1 MAQLKDD
8 CFAFGGE
15 LMPLAEA
22 LDRLRGN
29 VGITVG
35 TETVAL
41 RQAQGR
47 ILAEDVTA
55 DRNVPPHDNSA
66 VDGYA
71 VYFDDLDPDLKDG
84 GGTRLPVGG
93 RIAAGHPLGR
103 PAKRGEALRIFT
115 GAPMPAGD
123 DGTQASGP
131 DTVFMEEDC
140 EADGGE
146 VVLPAGL
153 KRGSNRRHAGE
164 DITRGSVIIKAGR
177 RLRAQEIGLAAS
189 VGREALSVRKRL
201 RAAVF
206 STGDEVRDPGEKAPE
221 GCIFDANRYT
231 VMALLEGLGAEVTDL
246 GILKDDTDAITKA
259 LAAAT
264 ADHDLLVT
272 SGGVSAGEEDHV
284 RDAVESLG
292 QIHFWRLAIK
302 PGRPIAL
309 GQVGGPVGDVAFL
322 GLPGNPVAAMVT
334 FMVIGRPLVLLLSG
348 ASDADGR
355 RFLVEAG
362 FDYKKK
368 KGRREWARVTLETNG
383 KGVPV
388 AIKHPS
394 SGAGI
399 LTSMVEADG
408 LVELSEDTEALKKG
422 AMVDFLPFNEITGW

>member
-15 LMPLAEA
+15 LMPLADA
-22 LDRLRGN
+22 LKQLKAR
-29 VGITVG
+29 VGVVTA
-35 TETVAL
+35 TETVTL
-41 RQAQGR
+41 RDAIGR
-47 ILAEDVTA
+47 ILAEDLIA
-55 DRNVPPHDNSA
+55 SRDVPPLDNSA

-71 VYFDDLDPDLKDG
+71 VYFGDLEAAG
-84 GGTRLPVGG
+84 ETRLPVTG

-103 PAKRGEALRIFT
+103 PAERGQAFRIFT
-115 GAPMPAGD
+115 GAPMPVGS

-131 DTVFMEEDC
+131 DTIFMEEDC
-140 EADGGE
+140 TPDGDH

-153 KRGSNRRHAGE
+153 KPGANRRGAGE
-164 DITRGSVIIKAGR
+164 DITKGNVIIGAGR
-177 RLRAQEIGLAAS
+177 RLRAQEVGLAAS
-189 VGREALSVRKRL
+189 VGRSELTLFKRL
-201 RAAVF
+201 RTAVF
-206 STGDEVRDPGEKAPE
+206 STGDEVRDPGTDAPE
-221 GCIFDANRYT
+221 GCIFDANRYAII
-231 VMALLEGLGAEVTDL
+231 ALLEGLGAQVTDL
-246 GILKDDTDAITKA
+246 GILADDTDTITGA
-259 LAAAT
+259 LEAA

-284 RDAVESLG
+284 RDAVERLG

-309 GQVGGPVGDVAFL
+309 GQVGDVAFL

-334 FMVIGRPLVLLLSG
+334 FMVIGRPLVLLLAG
-348 ASDADGR
+348 ATDVEST
-355 RFLVEAG
+355 RFPVEAG

-388 AIKHPS
+388 AMKHHS

-408 LVELSEDTEALKKG
+408 LVELPEDWESLKKG
-422 AMVDFLPFNEITGW
+422 ATVDFLPFSEVTG